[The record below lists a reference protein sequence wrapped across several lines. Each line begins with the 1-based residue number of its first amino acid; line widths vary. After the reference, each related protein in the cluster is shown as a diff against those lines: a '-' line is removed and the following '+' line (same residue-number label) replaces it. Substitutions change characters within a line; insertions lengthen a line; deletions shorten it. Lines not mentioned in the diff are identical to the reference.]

1 MLLMGF
7 ECPQPFTDI
16 SGLDHRS
23 NFKKEEKLKQRK
35 RLKTK
40 FFAGVLSLIF
50 LASLFFA
57 PAAFAENDVQ
67 MLKDQLETMSQQMEE
82 LQKKIEAMET
92 ADSEKKEQI
101 NEMDERLNKAE
112 LHTATDKISFG
123 IDFRT
128 RADSIHYKDLSVAPS
143 ALTNGFFVNYN
154 PANPFLGGFNGGTLS
169 ELQSLIGSMAAMG
182 AVPAPET
189 YDVDNDIIYT
199 NRLRLEMD
207 AKVNENLAFS
217 GRLAAYKAFG
227 DSTGVK
233 FNQGSM
239 GDITFDGTTS
249 SLPNGDTIRL
259 ERAYFN
265 YKNYMGSVPYNL
277 SLGRRPSTEGP
288 PLEYRNYSLEGGSPI
303 ATIINWQYDGASLSF
318 GLEDVTNIPG
328 FDIKLCYGVGFESGW
343 GNSGSLS
350 AASDLDDVH
359 LGGVIATL
367 FDNDVSSAMFLYA
380 HAWDITDGFT
390 GLTVMPFIA
399 YKDDLNGDGVNEYYF
414 QKNYGGFVSRV
425 EPTTNIGDWDAAS
438 LLLRTNLTERFDK
451 DIDLFLAGSWSH
463 TNPSQI
469 SQNPFYELMGQGLL
483 SSNGNLES
491 QDGYM
496 IYAGVIF
503 PMPLDARLGLEYNY
517 GSKYWFNFTGAEDS
531 LISSK
536 LAARG
541 QVYEAYYIQPI
552 YKNNFFVQLG
562 GQYYDYDYTGSGNPL
577 GAPVDIDELTSLDA
591 LFPVVDKVWNVYLS
605 ATFRY

>member
-1 MLLMGF
+1 MHI
-7 ECPQPFTDI
+7 PQRPWTSFNI
-16 SGLDHRS
+16 
-23 NFKKEEKLKQRK
+23 FKKEEKLKQK
-35 RLKTK
+35 NRLKK
-40 FFAGVLSLIF
+40 RVFAGIFGWFFLMSLV
-50 LASLFFA
+50 SVPVVFA
-57 PAAFAENDVQ
+57 ADDVQ
-67 MLKDQLETMSQQMEE
+67 TLKEQLNSMSQQMEE
-82 LQKKIEAMET
+82 LQKKIEAMEST
-92 ADSEKKEQI
+92 ESEKKEQI
-101 NEMDERLNKAE
+101 KEMDERLNKAE

-128 RADSIHYKDLSVAPS
+128 RADSIHYKDIRVAPS
-143 ALTNGFFVNYN
+143 SLTNGFFVNA
-154 PANPFLGGFNGGTLS
+154 PAGFNGATLA
-169 ELQSLIGSMAAMG
+169 QAQAAIAAMVAG
-182 AVPAPET
+182 GMVPPVEK
-189 YDVDNDIIYT
+189 YDVDNDVIFS
-199 NRLRLEMD
+199 NRLRLEMK
-207 AKVNENLAFS
+207 AKVNDQLSFA

-233 FNQGSM
+233 FNQGSL

-249 SLPNGDTIRL
+249 SLPHGDTIRL

-265 YKNYMGSVPYNL
+265 YKNYMGSIPYNL

-288 PLEYRNYSLEGGSPI
+288 PLEYRNYSLEGGSPL
-303 ATIINWQYDGASLSF
+303 ASIINWQFDGASFNL
-318 GLEDVTNIPG
+318 GLEDATNIPG
-328 FDIKLCYGVGFESGW
+328 FALKFCYGVGFENGW

-350 AASDLDDVH
+350 ATSDLEDVH
-359 LGGVIATL
+359 MAGFISTL
-367 FDNDVSSAMFLYA
+367 FDNDSTSAVLNYA
-380 HAWDITDGFT
+380 YAWDVTDGFT

-399 YKDDLNGDGVNEYYF
+399 YKDDLNNDGTNEYYF
-414 QKNYGGFVSRV
+414 QKNYGAYVSRV
-425 EPTTNIGDWDAAS
+425 EPSTNIGDWQALN

-451 DIDLFLAGSWSH
+451 DIDFFLSGSWSH
-463 TNPSQI
+463 TDPSQI
-469 SQNPFYELMGQGLL
+469 SKNPFYEIMGQGLL

-496 IYAGVIF
+496 VYAGAIF

-552 YKNNFFVQLG
+552 FGPKFFVQLG

-577 GAPVDIDELTSLDA
+577 GAPVKIDELTSFDA

-605 ATFRY
+605 ATLRY